1 MLIETNEFE
10 VLGRH
15 VSGLKGCDIDI
26 SPTTATITIKKE
38 VRPGSVVKLRTKKY
52 VVEEIVKENAVPR
65 KEAVKDNLKYPYV
78 TYVITDGSKFVRVP
92 FQSFTE
98 IE

>member
-1 MLIETNEFE
+1 MLIETNNLDIFE
-10 VLGRH
+10 RKI
-15 VSGLKGCDIDI
+15 SGLRGCELDLH
-26 SPTTATITIKKE
+26 PTTATVTIRKE

-52 VVEEIVKENAVPR
+52 VVEEIVKENAIPR

-78 TYVITDGSKFVRVP
+78 TYVITDGVKFVRVP